1 MNWTKE
7 TASRELQILIKE
19 IRNLNSVRRFSSEHV
34 RWMARALSFLEEVF
48 GRKSRYFISF
58 SSLEWRCSGLFLVG
72 GPSDPEG
79 SWNPQGAIE
88 KKHQLVYQEQLET
101 AKGMLLGAKDYL
113 KKHNISEV
121 YEGKDTPPESSAI
134 LKVINIAERKL
145 RKVIRDVPKEEKNI
159 QDAFENLL
167 IGGDIPYSRE
177 AETIEYSSKKYIP
190 DFTISQIDLAI
201 EVKFCAR
208 NRREKE
214 IISEINDDILAYQK
228 KFGNIL
234 FVVYDTGF
242 IRDIDKFIDTFE
254 ENQNVV
260 VRVIKH

>member
-1 MNWTKE
+1 
-7 TASRELQILIKE
+7 
-19 IRNLNSVRRFSSEHV
+19 
-34 RWMARALSFLEEVF
+34 
-48 GRKSRYFISF
+48 
-58 SSLEWRCSGLFLVG
+58 
-72 GPSDPEG
+72 
-79 SWNPQGAIE
+79 
-88 KKHQLVYQEQLET
+88 
-101 AKGMLLGAKDYL
+101 MLLGAKDYL

>member
-7 TASRELQILIKE
+7 TALKELQILIEE
-19 IRNLNSVRRFSSEHV
+19 IRNLNNVERFSSEHT
-34 RWMARALSFLEEVF
+34 RWVMKVLSFLEEVF
-48 GRKSRYFISF
+48 GRNSRYFISF
-58 SSLEWRCSGLFLVG
+58 SSLEWQCSVSFLVG

-79 SWNPQGAIE
+79 SRDPQRAIE
-88 KKHQLVYQEQLET
+88 KKHQLTYQEQLET
-101 AKGMLLGAKDYL
+101 AKGLLLSTKDYL
-113 KKHNISEV
+113 ERHNISEV

-145 RKVIRDVPKEEKNI
+145 RKVIRNTPKMERKI

-190 DFTISQIDLAI
+190 DFAISQIDLAI
-201 EVKFCAR
+201 EIKLCAR
-208 NRREKE
+208 ARREKE

-234 FVVYDTGF
+234 FVVYDTGY

-254 ENQNVV
+254 ENQNVI
-260 VRVIKH
+260 VRVVKH